1 MLFWLVRCI
10 VHHIF
15 SKWPGLRRGQDHHE
29 WCQAQ
34 DDRKSAWELRFWG
47 KLGCQNYSYPF
58 LLEELQWCKKKHGC
72 VNLQYNT
79 IIWSI
84 FLLYHCITLILFFGL
99 LGLWSQLIDTKGIL
113 NPQTAGISHVSGSLC
128 QRHEGG
134 QIECEVCVLWQPVAL
149 RKPYILEIEVTDLII
164 RFRRNKFIQN
174 IYINMYSEN
183 NQSHT
188 LSSLSYTGRKFG
200 YIFFEKCSWISFSL
214 FYEIIIFRQ
223 ATFFLVDVVFCSDNS
238 IFFLYTK

>member
-72 VNLQYNT
+72 VNLQYNNT

-183 NQSHT
+183 NQSHM

-200 YIFFEKCSWISFSL
+200 YIFFKKHSWISFSL

-223 ATFFLVDVVFCSDNS
+223 ATFFL
-238 IFFLYTK
+238 